1 MDSSTAEEWPVYGY
15 IVRGT
20 CCTTYL
26 PEQTYSP
33 KDRHTDHDIAL
44 PTETPLPALYTC
56 ISSIIEADDVRV
68 DTAPATVQHNT
79 ATPTCKATFP
89 KSKLRDIGKCK
100 IHRRQTKS
108 ESVLSPYSVLAKN
121 GLKYL
126 CSWCAQS
133 TLYGLVKKERGPL
146 LDLSR

>member
-44 PTETPLPALYTC
+44 PTETPLPALYTY

-68 DTAPATVQHNT
+68 DIAPATVQHNT
-79 ATPTCKATFP
+79 ATLNMQSHIPEIQIERYRQMRNPSASDQVRICSVFL
-89 KSKLRDIGKCK
+89 LR
-100 IHRRQTKS
+100 TS
-108 ESVLSPYSVLAKN
+108 
-121 GLKYL
+121 
-126 CSWCAQS
+126 
-133 TLYGLVKKERGPL
+133 
-146 LDLSR
+146 